1 MNVCSYLRYSMRTT
15 NMSVRFGSFIH
26 GVERNGFLKISLLK
40 NLRCRKQQGLQ
51 NQQCSHYTLCHGAP
65 FRCTYQFSKQIKD
78 PQGHNRLSQT
88 VEFHSCRTSL
98 SLQNSSPGDRS
109 GISSLLLASTSSFGK
124 LSTCLQLR
132 HNSSHSNS
140 SGNELDELTFNKLAE
155 ETLESL
161 CDLFEDLGDSDDCPS
176 DYDVTYG
183 DGVLTVMFGEEHG
196 TYVINKQTPNKQ
208 IWLSAPS
215 SGPKRYDYLNN
226 RWIYKHDGIALHD
239 LLTEEISKIL
249 ETRIDFTEVELKDH
263 Q

>member
-109 GISSLLLASTSSFGK
+109 GISSLLLV
-124 LSTCLQLR
+124 
-132 HNSSHSNS
+132 SN
-140 SGNELDELTFNKLAE
+140 L
-155 ETLESL
+155 
-161 CDLFEDLGDSDDCPS
+161 
-176 DYDVTYG
+176 
-183 DGVLTVMFGEEHG
+183 
-196 TYVINKQTPNKQ
+196 
-208 IWLSAPS
+208 
-215 SGPKRYDYLNN
+215 
-226 RWIYKHDGIALHD
+226 
-239 LLTEEISKIL
+239 
-249 ETRIDFTEVELKDH
+249 
-263 Q
+263 